1 MSLQFST
8 YRKKLAKTSRGARE
22 MAQQL
27 RAFILAEDLGSV
39 TRTNMAAFKHL

>member
-8 YRKKLAKTSRGARE
+8 YRKKLAKASRGAGE

-27 RAFILAEDLGSV
+27 RAFSLAEDLGSE
-39 TRTNMAAFKHL
+39 TRTNMAAFNHP